1 MQAQHW
7 SKFRTFGLVQP
18 GLFAVNFCQIFGVN
32 FGQIFQIALH
42 EELWTWGADLVAS
55 AAHAHTDQRVARLHG
70 VPDGGYWLAAHVAA
84 CTVSCNVYKPNRS
97 CEAGHTKKGALCRLV
112 DARGGD
118 MQWVLWRGSQKSRG
132 AAHRFSTSVTRAD
145 RFTRLTKKPKNE
157 KSVHHLQKKPSRAA
171 LKAAAREAGH
181 FVQLEPR
188 FTQRCAWSRYALVHR
203 SFSPDV

>member
-70 VPDGGYWLAAHVAA
+70 VPDEMVNIGSLPMSQRAPCRAMCSRIGVMRGRPH
-84 CTVSCNVYKPNRS
+84 
-97 CEAGHTKKGALCRLV
+97 KKGALLLPGR
-112 DARGGD
+112 ARKPPP
-118 MQWVLWRGSQKSRG
+118 MRN
-132 AAHRFSTSVTRAD
+132 ARA
-145 RFTRLTKKPKNE
+145 
-157 KSVHHLQKKPSRAA
+157 QPS
-171 LKAAAREAGH
+171 
-181 FVQLEPR
+181 
-188 FTQRCAWSRYALVHR
+188 
-203 SFSPDV
+203 